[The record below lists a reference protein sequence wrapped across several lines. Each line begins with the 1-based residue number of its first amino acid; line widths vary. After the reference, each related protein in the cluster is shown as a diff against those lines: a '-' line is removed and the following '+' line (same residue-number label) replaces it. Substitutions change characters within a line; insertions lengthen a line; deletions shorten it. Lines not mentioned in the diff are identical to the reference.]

1 MEFLHRARPGA
12 GSLALLPGAW
22 NPPTRAHLAMARAAL
37 DWAEDAVL
45 VLPRAFPHKEFEGPD
60 QRRRA
65 EWLESCARAEG
76 LSAAVTEGGLFID
89 MARECR
95 DATGAG
101 RVFLVCGRDA
111 AERIVAW
118 DYGPEDAF
126 GRQLEEF
133 ELLVAPR
140 GGPYDPPPA
149 LAARIQPLALCEGWQ
164 DVSSTA
170 VRELIRRGEP
180 WTHLTPECI
189 ARLMDPR
196 LYS

>member
-12 GSLALLPGAW
+12 SSLALLPGAW

-37 DWAEDAVL
+37 AWVDDAVL
-45 VLPRAFPHKEFEGPD
+45 LLPRVFPHKEFEGPD
-60 QRRRA
+60 LHRRA
-65 EWLESCARAEG
+65 HWLEACARGEQ

-95 DATGAG
+95 AATGAA

-111 AERIVAW
+111 AERIIGW
-118 DYGPEDAF
+118 DYGPQRGIA
-126 GRQLEEF
+126 RQLEEF

-140 GGPYDPPPA
+140 NGPYVPPPA
-149 LAARIQPLALCEGWQ
+149 LAARIHSLALGEGWL
-164 DVSSTA
+164 DVSSSA

-189 ARLMDPR
+189 AGLIDPR